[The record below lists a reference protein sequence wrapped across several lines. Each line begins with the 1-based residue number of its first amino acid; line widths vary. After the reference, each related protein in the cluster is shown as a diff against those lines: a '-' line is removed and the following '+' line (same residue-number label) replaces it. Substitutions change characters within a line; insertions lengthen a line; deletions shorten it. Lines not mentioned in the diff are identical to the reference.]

1 MRGFPWKE
9 RRNARPPTT
18 VTSYY
23 VGEAR
28 LIDHDRN
35 RQKVPIQL
43 GMPGF
48 TYQDLYDIPRLEVL
62 AARFDDFI
70 AERDAVRFEKFQ
82 SYRDAIRAGIEHGG
96 LPTPEESALL
106 IDVSRDLSRFL
117 ITLFRVESEAALI
130 RSQAQRD
137 AEVARFKKEFVA
149 KRVAKVPPAA
159 VANIDVDD
167 TLAEVLV
174 RAVTGA
180 PPDRD
185 REFALA
191 TTVNRFADI
200 ERGYRRPAPPAP
212 APAPAPESRAA
223 LLQILESLD
232 AQSLRVP
239 LLQSLNASRGHRPSI
254 PPSPESFER
263 ERLDLET
270 LMEALVTWAAKR
282 RYSPSAY
289 WDFRAWTSFRL
300 PRPLQFD
307 RLVDTEIHRQQ
318 EIDVHMGA
326 EHHLRRRDGF
336 NLTDPR
342 FTPREISDEAHYCIY
357 CHERKKDS
365 CSLGIREKDGAIKLN
380 PLRVPLQGC
389 PLDEKIGESNQLR
402 AEGDSIAAL
411 AVVMIDNPM
420 CPGTGHRI
428 CNDCMRSCI
437 FQKQEPVNIP
447 QIETGILTDV
457 LSLPWGFE
465 IYALLT
471 RWNPIHVRRPVMR
484 PYNGK
489 NVLVVG
495 LGPAGYTLAH
505 YLANEGFGVVGIDA
519 LKIEPL
525 PGEWIG
531 DRDHPPVPIRDINQ
545 LWDRLDERVLAG
557 FGGVSEYGITVR
569 WDKNFLKCIRVALER
584 RRTIRFYGGTRFGGT
599 LTLADSFDLLGFHH
613 VAIAAGAGTP
623 TIVRMKNNL
632 VRGIRKASDFL
643 MALQLTGA
651 FKRDSVAN
659 LQARLPAIVIGGGL
673 TAVDTATELFAYY
686 PVQVEKM
693 LERYG
698 SLVESFGADV
708 VRAGYDT
715 EELQILAEF
724 LEHGQQ
730 IKQERRRAAEAGE
743 PPDFIS
749 LVRGWGGVTIA
760 YRKSLIDSPAYRLNY
775 EELAKAMEEGIGY
788 AENLSPVEALTDSF
802 GHLRALLFEK
812 QKIEDGRWL
821 DSGEI
826 VELRARSVMVAA
838 GTSPNVI
845 YEREHSGTF
854 KLDPYGQFFQMHRVR
869 WTGDAIELQEVTDPN
884 DDPGFFTSYVHPS
897 PKGAAP
903 KVVSF
908 YGDNHPRYAGNVVK
922 AMASAR
928 DGYRHVLDLFKS
940 ANGERLDQSTLDSKW
955 EALVSKLDDGLTARV
970 VAVNRLTPTIVEV
983 IVRAPF
989 AAERFKP
996 GQFYRLQNYESLAR
1010 KVDDTTLVMEGVALT
1025 GAWTRP
1031 EEGLLSLI
1039 ILEMGVSSRLCGM
1052 LRPGEP
1058 VVVMGPTGTPT
1069 EIPRDETVLLAG
1081 GGLGNAVLF
1090 SIARALRDNGCRV
1103 IYFAGYKKHE
1113 DVFKR
1118 DEIEAG
1124 TDQVIWAVDR
1134 GPAIP
1139 ARRPNDLSFVG
1150 NIVQAML
1157 AYATGDILSREEN
1170 RSTSAELM
1178 FRLSDATRLI
1188 AIGSDGMMR
1197 AVKEARHGVLGPHL
1211 SPQHVG
1217 VASINSPM
1225 QCMMKQVCAQCLQ
1238 RQVDPATGRERFVF
1252 SCFNQDQYMDEV
1264 DFDNL
1269 RARLRQ
1275 NTVSEKLANL
1285 WLTRLLASEAT
1296 PAAMNRS

>member
-1 MRGFPWKE
+1 MPQAGEKE
-9 RRNARPPTT
+9 I
-18 VTSYY
+18 VSGYH
-23 VGEAR
+23 VG
-28 LIDHDRN
+28 LTDHE
-35 RQKVPIQL
+35 QAPIQL
-43 GMPGF
+43 GVPGF
-48 TYQDLYDIPRLEVL
+48 TYQDLYDISRLEEL
-62 AARFDDFI
+62 AARFDQFL
-70 AERDAVRFEKFQ
+70 AERDSERFERFRG
-82 SYRDAIRAGIEHGG
+82 YRDAISAGIEHGG
-96 LPTPEESALL
+96 LSTPEESALL
-106 IDVSRDLSRFL
+106 IEASRDLARFL
-117 ITLFRVESEAALI
+117 ITLFRVESEAERI
-130 RSQAQRD
+130 RSRARKD
-137 AEVARFKKEFVA
+137 AEIARFKKEFVA

-159 VANIDVDD
+159 IDGAAMDD
-167 TLAEVLV
+167 SLAEALI

-191 TTVNRFADI
+191 TTVNRLTEI
-200 ERGYRRPAPPAP
+200 ERGYPRPNPSAPPVPPSA
-212 APAPAPESRAA
+212 ESRAA
-223 LLQILESLD
+223 LLQILD
-232 AQSLRVP
+232 SLRTVASHVP
-239 LLQSLNASRGHRPSI
+239 VLQSLHTVKDQGPARSA
-254 PPSPESFER
+254 SPESFER
-263 ERLDLET
+263 ERRDLES
-270 LMEALVTWAAKR
+270 LMETLVAWSAKR
-282 RYSPSAY
+282 RVLPSPD
-289 WDFRAWTSFRL
+289 WDFRNWTSFRL

-307 RLVDTEIHRQQ
+307 RLVDTEIHRQRQ
-318 EIDVHMGA
+318 IDVHMGA

-336 NLTDPR
+336 ELTDPR
-342 FTPREISDEAHYCIY
+342 FTPREITDEAHYCIF

-365 CSLGIREKDGAIKLN
+365 CSHGLREKDDSFKLN
-380 PLRVPLQGC
+380 PLRVPLEGC

-465 IYALLT
+465 IYSLLT
-471 RWNPIHVRRPVMR
+471 RWNPLHVRRPVMR

-489 NVLVVG
+489 NVMVVG

-505 YLANEGFGVVGIDA
+505 YLANEGFGIVAIDA
-519 LKIEPL
+519 LKLEPL
-525 PGEWIG
+525 PAEWIG
-531 DRDHPPVPIRDINQ
+531 EGDHPPLAIRDIKD

-569 WDKNFLKCIRVALER
+569 WDKNFLKCIRLALER

-599 LTLADSFDLLGFHH
+599 LTLSDAFDLLGFHH

-623 TIVRMKNNL
+623 TIVRMKSNL

-651 FKRDSVAN
+651 FKRDSLAN

-673 TAVDTATELFAYY
+673 TAIDTATELFAYY

-693 LERYG
+693 LERYT
-698 SLVESFGADV
+698 SLVESFGAET
-708 VRAGYDT
+708 VRAGYDA
-715 EELQILAEF
+715 EEIQILDEF
-724 LEHGQQ
+724 LDHGHQVR
-730 IKQERRRAAEAGE
+730 QERQRSAAAGE
-743 PPDFIS
+743 PPDLVS

-775 EELAKAMEEGIGY
+775 EEVAKAMEEGIGY
-788 AENLSPVEALTDSF
+788 AENLSPIEALTDSY

-826 VELRARSVMVAA
+826 VELPARSVMVAA

-845 YEREHSGTF
+845 YEREHTGTF
-854 KLDPYGQFFQMHRVR
+854 KLDPYGQFFQMFRAR
-869 WTGDAIELQEVTDPN
+869 RTNGSIELEEVSDPN
-884 DDPGFFTSYVHPS
+884 EDPGFFTSYVHPS
-897 PKGAAP
+897 APGSDP

-928 DGYRHVLDLFKS
+928 DGYRHVLDLFKTDPGVS
-940 ANGERLDQSTLDSKW
+940 TADQRDLDSKW

-983 IVRAPF
+983 ILRAPF

-1010 KVDDTTLVMEGVALT
+1010 KVGGTTLVMEGIALT

-1031 EEGLLSLI
+1031 QEGLLSLI
-1039 ILEMGVSSRLCGM
+1039 ILEMGVSSRLSGM

-1069 EIPRDETVLLAG
+1069 EIPRNETVLLAG

-1134 GPAIP
+1134 GTAIP

-1157 AYATGDILSREEN
+1157 AYATGDILSRDEN
-1170 RSTSAELM
+1170 SSSSAQLL
-1178 FRLSDATRLI
+1178 FRLSDVTRLI

-1197 AVKEARHGVLGPHL
+1197 AVKDARRGVLGPHL

-1238 RQVDPATGRERFVF
+1238 RQVDPVTGKERFVF
-1252 SCFNQDQYMDEV
+1252 SCFNQDQYLDEV

-1285 WLTRLLASEAT
+1285 WLTRILASET
-1296 PAAMNRS
+1296 VEPAMSNEQ